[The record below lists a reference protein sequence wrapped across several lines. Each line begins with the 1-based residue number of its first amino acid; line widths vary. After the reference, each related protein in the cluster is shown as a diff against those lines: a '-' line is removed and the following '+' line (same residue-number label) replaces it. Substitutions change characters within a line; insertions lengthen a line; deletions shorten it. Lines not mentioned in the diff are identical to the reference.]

1 MIIPVDQLNPD
12 TLNQVIREFLMRQ
25 GEDWGLAEGHL
36 DDAIQHARGSLIK
49 GDLVLYWDENEES
62 LTILSKE
69 EVSQSGL
76 D

>member
-36 DDAIQHARGSLIK
+36 DDAIQQARDALVQGN
-49 GDLVLYWDENEES
+49 LVLYWDENEES

-69 EVSQSGL
+69 EVNQSGL
-76 D
+76 G